1 MFHLNLLPPNI
12 LLDIVKILLNQ
23 KSDEYIE
30 NICYILKNSGKKL
43 EKVLFKILFK
53 IKNKHV
59 YIKRLHINL
68 LYYKIYLIFIDI

>member
-43 EKVLFKILFK
+43 EKVLF
-53 IKNKHV
+53 
-59 YIKRLHINL
+59 
-68 LYYKIYLIFIDI
+68 